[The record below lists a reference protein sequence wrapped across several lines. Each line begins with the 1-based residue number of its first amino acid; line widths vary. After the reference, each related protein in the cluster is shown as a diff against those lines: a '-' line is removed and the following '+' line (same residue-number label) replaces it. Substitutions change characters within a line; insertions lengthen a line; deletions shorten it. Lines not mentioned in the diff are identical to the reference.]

1 MKRRLC
7 NAYEHMT
14 MPDRCADTIE
24 RKLQEKLEQQK
35 EGRYVKTVSPVPAR
49 KNSWAAAVAAA
60 CLLLVLSVGG
70 AMLYLGGMEYLPA
83 QATQAATKFTL
94 GDYSLVTDIPAEEV
108 EAFAA
113 EVRQNVIEGDW
124 EAFSEKVQYPINILD
139 KRIGAGG
146 LLGLI
151 LRNKVNNTF
160 ISNIQSEGS
169 NQLLCNWQGIC
180 MGDGNIWINDVEGEL
195 KITAINNMFADFVD
209 AEDFVFV
216 ETEDGNVAILGYDGM
231 AEEITLPTGYNQA
244 PITQIGT
251 GTPVI
256 RNGDAVK
263 ILWIPESVTSIG
275 KKAFAN
281 APALKS
287 VFFRGDAPPETEG
300 VFEGSPNATVYYR
313 PETSGWGDTWCG
325 RPTMQ
330 YGEGH
335 ISLGVALVDIVPDI
349 AYQALT
355 EILDEDRE
363 FFSNEHQSMY
373 TVTEYCERQT
383 KVLGKEVTAPYFTLV
398 DMDRD
403 GVKELILQ
411 IRIEGDPLE
420 DYLILR
426 CTDSTDGK
434 GFVYTYFEP
443 QQKITD
449 LKKDSSFYW
458 RGSGTDQ
465 EAGFI
470 MLGGSDS
477 KTFMNSPSH
486 ADAAPVDWH
495 AWPCVRSEA
504 VVQSYEY
511 TGTTR
516 SHFPSMTYS
525 VFEAILLGRADNDWT
540 YWQEQMIQWGMICQ
554 EEGSDVFVY
563 DPDAPGCRFF
573 GTLDAENRLAF
584 IGYYISNEYGEQEAK
599 VRLGL
604 SDAPLYIIGSYLEE
618 LDSHGIEVSRPEE
631 VLDYLGAVPDDF
643 RPADPQNYGRTVEHE
658 VLRNVLDAFVDECT
672 AKDRK
677 EVEQYLAE
685 DFSGTIPEA
694 LTGLDIHIISYD
706 NFPEEQMAVGSRIEV
721 SIAFAETRNPVDT
734 YVLRF
739 EVSKEKEGWKISS
752 CDLVK

>member
-14 MPDRCADTIE
+14 MPDRCADTIV

-49 KNSWAAAVAAA
+49 KNPWAAAVAAV
-60 CLLLVLSVGG
+60 CLLLGLSAGG
-70 AMLYLGGMEYLPA
+70 ALLYMGSMEENPA
-83 QATQAATKFTL
+83 HATQATTKNTL
-94 GDYSLVTDIPAEEV
+94 GV
-108 EAFAA
+108 E
-113 EVRQNVIEGDW
+113 
-124 EAFSEKVQYPINILD
+124 
-139 KRIGAGG
+139 
-146 LLGLI
+146 
-151 LRNKVNNTF
+151 
-160 ISNIQSEGS
+160 
-169 NQLLCNWQGIC
+169 
-180 MGDGNIWINDVEGEL
+180 
-195 KITAINNMFADFVD
+195 
-209 AEDFVFV
+209 
-216 ETEDGNVAILGYDGM
+216 
-231 AEEITLPTGYNQA
+231 
-244 PITQIGT
+244 
-251 GTPVI
+251 
-256 RNGDAVK
+256 
-263 ILWIPESVTSIG
+263 
-275 KKAFAN
+275 
-281 APALKS
+281 
-287 VFFRGDAPPETEG
+287 
-300 VFEGSPNATVYYR
+300 
-313 PETSGWGDTWCG
+313 
-325 RPTMQ
+325 
-330 YGEGH
+330 
-335 ISLGVALVDIVPDI
+335 VDIDPKT

-383 KVLGKEVTAPYFTLV
+383 KVLGKEVTAPYFTMV

-443 QQKITD
+443 RQKITD

-458 RGSGTDQ
+458 RGTDTDQ

-470 MLGGSDS
+470 MLGGRDS
-477 KTFMNSPSH
+477 KTFMNSSSH

-516 SHFPSMTYS
+516 SHFPSVSYS
-525 VFEAILLGRADNDWT
+525 VFESILSGRADNGWT
-540 YWQEQMIQWGMICQ
+540 YWKEQMTQWGMICR
-554 EEGSDVFVY
+554 EEGSEVYVY
-563 DPDAPGCRFF
+563 DPDAPGCRMF

-584 IGYYISNEYGEQEAK
+584 IGYYISNEFGEREAK

-604 SDAPLYIIGSYLEE
+604 SDVPLYIVGSHLEE
-618 LDSHGIEVSRPEE
+618 LDAHGREVTSPEE
-631 VLDYLGAVPDDF
+631 VQDYLGAVPDDF
-643 RPADPQNYGRTVEHE
+643 RPADPQTYGRTVEHE
-658 VLRNVLDAFVDECT
+658 ALRKVLDAFLDECT
-672 AKDRK
+672 ANDGK
-677 EVEQYLAE
+677 EVELYLAE
-685 DFSGTIPEA
+685 DYSGTVPEA
-694 LTGLDIHIISYD
+694 LAGMDVHIISYD
-706 NFPEEQMAVGSRIEV
+706 NFPGEQVAEGRRIEV
-721 SIAFAETRNPVDT
+721 SVVFAETRNPVDT

-739 EVSKEKEGWKISS
+739 EVIKENEGWKISS